1 MFKAFIRL
9 FITIMVLTFSSLSLF
24 AADNPGTSGKDPS
37 SGETESIERNAAKV
51 VTPIAQISDVE
62 MLQQAIKSLEDKL
75 NKMSEE
81 NDIRRRLETTE
92 DEKNSTDESILSSA
106 GRDYTLMKPGS
117 IGLEL
122 NLAYTGDAYDSVT
135 SSSSAVS
142 VNHNAYHTLTSGFY
156 IEYPIEENFTTT
168 FTIPFVYKYNS
179 QTNRNTAKDVSDIG
193 DVSFGCQFQPVK
205 SGGGFPSLILSGTL
219 SCPSGR
225 SPYKIDTTREIST
238 GSGGYSVSL
247 GCNLSKSV
255 DPVVAFGGVQVGHPL
270 DISGLNFKSGS
281 QGEKGIYLQ
290 GVKPGDIFSFSMGIG
305 YSLSYNVNLT
315 LGYQYSYQTKTRYD
329 WVGLDDIQ
337 SEGSI
342 SSLLNIGTGWNL
354 SPRKS
359 VNIKVG
365 IGLTANDPAFSVS
378 VRVPFTYDY

>member
-1 MFKAFIRL
+1 VPKAFIRF

-24 AADNPGTSGKDPS
+24 AADNPATSGKDPS
-37 SGETESIERNAAKV
+37 PGETVSTERNAAKEA
-51 VTPIAQISDVE
+51 TPTGQISDVE
-62 MLQQAIKSLEDKL
+62 KLQQAIKSLEDKL

-92 DEKNSTDESILSSA
+92 EEKNSADESILSAA

-117 IGLEL
+117 MGLEL

-142 VNHNAYHTLTSGFY
+142 VNHNAYHTVTSGFY

-168 FTIPFVYKYNS
+168 INIPFVYKYNS
-179 QTNRNTAKDVSDIG
+179 QTNRSTAKDVSDIG
-193 DVSFGCQFQPVK
+193 DVSFGCQLQPVK
-205 SGGGFPSLILSGTL
+205 SGGGFPSLILSGAL

-255 DPVVAFGGVQVGHPL
+255 DPVVAFGGVQVGHSF

-281 QGEKGIYLQ
+281 QGETGTYLQ
-290 GVKPGDIFSFSMGIG
+290 GVKPGDTFSFSMGIG
-305 YSLSYNVNLT
+305 YSLSYKVNLT

-342 SSLLNIGTGWNL
+342 SSVLNIGTGWNL

-359 VNIKVG
+359 MNIKVG

>member
-1 MFKAFIRL
+1 MPKAFIRF

-24 AADNPGTSGKDPS
+24 AADNPATSGKDPS
-37 SGETESIERNAAKV
+37 PGETVSTERNAAKEA
-51 VTPIAQISDVE
+51 TPTGQISDVE
-62 MLQQAIKSLEDKL
+62 KLQQAIKSLEDKL

-92 DEKNSTDESILSSA
+92 EEKNSADESILSAA

-117 IGLEL
+117 MGLEL

-142 VNHNAYHTLTSGFY
+142 VNHNAYHTVTSGFY

-168 FTIPFVYKYNS
+168 INIPFVYKYNS
-179 QTNRNTAKDVSDIG
+179 QTNRSTAKDVSDIG
-193 DVSFGCQFQPVK
+193 DVSFGCQLQPVK
-205 SGGGFPSLILSGTL
+205 SGGGFPSLILSGAL

-255 DPVVAFGGVQVGHPL
+255 DPVVAFGGVQVGHSF

-281 QGEKGIYLQ
+281 QGETGTYLQ
-290 GVKPGDIFSFSMGIG
+290 GVKPGDTFSFSMGIG
-305 YSLSYNVNLT
+305 YSLSYKVNLT

-342 SSLLNIGTGWNL
+342 SSVLNIGTGWNL

-359 VNIKVG
+359 MNIKVG